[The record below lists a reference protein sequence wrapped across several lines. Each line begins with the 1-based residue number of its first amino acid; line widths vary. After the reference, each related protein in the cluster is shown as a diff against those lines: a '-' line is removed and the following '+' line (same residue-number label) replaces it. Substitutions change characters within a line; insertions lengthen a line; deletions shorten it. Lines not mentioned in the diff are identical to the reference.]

1 MSDSAVRQ
9 AAVSLAVK
17 FDIHRFE
24 LPAFVVAN
32 DGHTVTVNRRLAE
45 YLGSDS
51 DNAEIELSFKK
62 LQEYL
67 GTVLQRKVERVIG
80 SGVSCRMPDVVFTH
94 FSGGCRRADIML
106 SHCTDVD
113 RAPGCL
119 GLLIDSTES
128 WILEKKRSAIENE
141 LSIVSQVSAQL
152 GSTMETD
159 EIVKIILIAVTA
171 REGLGFNRAFL
182 MLIDDAHRELH
193 GHHAIGPVDSE
204 EAGRIWGSIP
214 DEGKDLKSV
223 IGSYIRDIR
232 FDETACDRAIRHLVL
247 PLSKAGNPISRVAFG
262 RTPALVDE
270 SEALQS
276 VRAISGGLFGDSEI
290 AVAPLNAKE
299 SVLGLIMAD
308 NKITGRGIRESDIDQ
323 LQMFANQAG
332 LALERSRLYES
343 LQTNIEEL
351 ENVNLELERSHR
363 EIVQIERLSLM
374 GEMTHR
380 ITHELRNPLTII
392 GGFASLLLRSKEIPD
407 SERERAEIIW
417 TECRRVE
424 QHLDA
429 LLDFS
434 KSYSEGENDV
444 DFSMLLSD
452 VVSMVQSKFAQAK
465 NSLRYRSSG
474 TGVLLRVRRDLLMH
488 GIFRLLE
495 LLSEIVGPGVE
506 WEVTCINA
514 PNEIRAEIYVTSSQM
529 SHDESTDL
537 LRRFVEHGA
546 STSDLRLSLANE
558 AIAYDGGELGFEIR
572 ENRPI
577 IYVAFPMQEN
587 TDGQANSD
595 RR

>member
-1 MSDSAVRQ
+1 MSGAVVRQ
-9 AAVSLAVK
+9 GTVSLAAE

-32 DGHTVTVNRRLAE
+32 DGHTVAINRKLAE
-45 YLGSDS
+45 YLGSNS
-51 DNAEIELSFKK
+51 DNAEVELSFQE
-62 LQEYL
+62 LQECL
-67 GTVLQRKVERVIG
+67 GTVLQRKVERVVS
-80 SGVSCRMPDVVFTH
+80 SGVSCRISDVVFTR
-94 FSGGCRRADIML
+94 FSGGCRRTDIIL
-106 SHCTDVD
+106 SHCTAADH
-113 RAPGCL
+113 APGCL
-119 GLLIDSTES
+119 GLLIDSTGS
-128 WILEKKRSAIENE
+128 WILERKQSAIENE

-152 GSTMETD
+152 GSTLETD

-182 MLIDDAHRELH
+182 MLIDDSHRELR
-193 GHHAIGPVDSE
+193 GHHAIGPVDAE

-214 DEGKDLKSV
+214 DEGKNLKSV
-223 IGSYIRDIR
+223 ISSYIRNIR

-247 PLSKAGNPISRVAFG
+247 PLSDAGNPISRVAFG
-262 RTPALVDE
+262 RTPVLIDD
-270 SEALQS
+270 SEALQF
-276 VRAISGGLFGDSEI
+276 VRAISGGLSGDSEI

-299 SVLGLIMAD
+299 SVLGLIVAD
-308 NKITGRGIRESDIDQ
+308 NKITGREIRESDIDQ

-332 LALERSRLYES
+332 LALERSRLYKS

-351 ENVNLELERSHR
+351 ENVNLELERTHR

-374 GEMTHR
+374 GEMTYK

-434 KSYSEGENDV
+434 KSYSGGEDDV
-444 DFSMLLSD
+444 DFSRLLSD
-452 VVSMVQSKFAQAK
+452 VVSMVQSKFTQAK
-465 NSLRYRSSG
+465 NSLCYKDSG
-474 TGVLLRVRRDLLMH
+474 TEALLRVRRDLLMH
-488 GIFRLLE
+488 GMFRLFE
-495 LLSEIVGPGVE
+495 LLSEIAGPGIE
-506 WEVTCINA
+506 WEVTCING
-514 PNEIRAEIYVTSSQM
+514 PCEIRAELYVTSSRM

-537 LRRFVEHGA
+537 LRRFVERRT
-546 STSDLRLSLANE
+546 SMSDLRLSLANE
-558 AIAYDGGELGFEIR
+558 AIAYDGGELGFEILD
-572 ENRPI
+572 NRPTL
-577 IYVAFPMQEN
+577 YVAFSRQEN
-587 TDGQANSD
+587 ADGQANSD